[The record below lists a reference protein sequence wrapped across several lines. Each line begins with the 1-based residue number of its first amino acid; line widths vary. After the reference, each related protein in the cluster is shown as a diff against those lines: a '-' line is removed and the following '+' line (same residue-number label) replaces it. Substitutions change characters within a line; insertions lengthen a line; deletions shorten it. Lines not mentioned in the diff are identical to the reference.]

1 MKKIE
6 EMLYVATESKKNTII
21 SVAVLLLV
29 GYILGFIGIK
39 LIYISDV
46 KVDIIAWRKFKLL
59 YLLFWYIS
67 IENFKKNII

>member
-1 MKKIE
+1 MKNTAKLRKLCYTNCAVTKEERMKQKMKKIE

-39 LIYISDV
+39 LI
-46 KVDIIAWRKFKLL
+46 
-59 YLLFWYIS
+59 
-67 IENFKKNII
+67 

>member
-1 MKKIE
+1 MKSTTKLRKLCYTNYAVNKEERMNQKMKKIE

-39 LIYISDV
+39 LI
-46 KVDIIAWRKFKLL
+46 
-59 YLLFWYIS
+59 
-67 IENFKKNII
+67 

>member
-1 MKKIE
+1 MNKIE

-39 LIYISDV
+39 LI
-46 KVDIIAWRKFKLL
+46 
-59 YLLFWYIS
+59 
-67 IENFKKNII
+67 